1 MEGIRWYHAQ
11 EGRAIGPV
19 TEAQL
24 SALLKDGK
32 ITAESLI
39 WNTNATEWKSL
50 GEVLPK
56 LLKGPA
62 TTVPMQSQSLKPVT
76 TAEPKTTEQAE
87 TEKNP
92 KTPSKGLW
100 GRLFGR

>member
-1 MEGIRWYHAQ
+1 MEGIRWYHAE
-11 EGRAIGPV
+11 EGRAMGPV

-24 SALLKDGK
+24 SALLKAGK
-32 ITAESLI
+32 VTTESLI
-39 WNTNATEWKSL
+39 WNTNAAEWKPL
-50 GEVLPK
+50 GDVLPK

-76 TAEPKTTEQAE
+76 AAATKTTEQTE